1 MKHKFPVI
9 SECKSEFE
17 GGGIMI
23 TGYYCTNIFS
33 EKAEELIE
41 FYTQILEIPIIKTD
55 DDNTNGVYFGFF
67 ENVPMICIWD
77 CKKCNVEPTGH
88 QSFVF
93 YTSNLDSTIEQ
104 MKKKGVVLPD
114 AIRYDWGTYE
124 VRLND
129 IDGNEIV
136 VVEFVR

>member
-1 MKHKFPVI
+1 
-9 SECKSEFE
+9 
-17 GGGIMI
+17 MI

-33 EKAEELIE
+33 KKAEELIE

-93 YTSNLDSTIEQ
+93 HTPDLDSTIEHI
-104 MKKKGVVLPD
+104 KKKGVVLSD
-114 AIRYDWGTYE
+114 TIRYDWGTYE
-124 VRLND
+124 ARLND

-136 VVEFVR
+136 VVEFV

>member
-1 MKHKFPVI
+1 
-9 SECKSEFE
+9 
-17 GGGIMI
+17 MI

-93 YTSNLDSTIEQ
+93 HTPNLDSTIEH
-104 MKKKGVVLPD
+104 MKKKGVVLSD

-124 VRLND
+124 ARLND

-136 VVEFVR
+136 VVEFA